1 MSKTSEPKQKSAGS
15 KLTRRARVMM
25 ITLSVIMLGIGL
37 IGTELYARHI
47 GKFQLWRYP
56 LQKVTFAEADR
67 VKIYNQRFYEQRYKS
82 FRQWP
87 IKVPTFDA
95 DKPAPRYLFKPNLR
109 MTVRDGVFVPAKPGE
124 KVLWSTNSWGFRG
137 PEFQIAK
144 PEGNIRIV
152 CLGASTT
159 EGVGLLEDET
169 YPYFLQK
176 ELNDMFPG
184 QAIEVINAGHHAFE
198 IDDLLELLRQ
208 RVLPL
213 QPDIVLFYE
222 ATNNINFNEFI
233 KDVPK
238 ACPGDCWIDSG
249 WKRFLYSRSAY
260 FNLMADR
267 FNWIN
272 RQPAPMPHT
281 LDITLPKRSVTH
293 YREGLR
299 QIVQE
304 ALSHK
309 TRIMLSSFIT
319 LAHEGARFSYEDYP
333 LLAPWFYKI
342 HYPYTPGEVAR
353 IYQVFN
359 QQSAEVAR
367 EFSVPYADVAADF
380 PRTPEYFPYDLMH
393 FSPEG
398 NRLLAHEFAEF
409 LGKEISPQITK
420 TVAGRQ
426 R

>member
-1 MSKTSEPKQKSAGS
+1 MSKSSEPKEKSAGS
-15 KLTRRARVMM
+15 KLTRRARLVLIAMP
-25 ITLSVIMLGIGL
+25 IVILGSGL
-37 IGTELYARHI
+37 IGMELYARHI

-56 LQKVTFAEADR
+56 LQKVAFADADR
-67 VKIYNQRFYEQRYKS
+67 FKIYNQRFYKQRYKS
-82 FRQWP
+82 FSQWP

-95 DKPAPRYLFKPNLR
+95 DKPAPKYLFKPNQRVALR
-109 MTVRDGVFVPAKPGE
+109 AGVLVPANPGE
-124 KVLWSTNSWGFRG
+124 TVLWSTNSWGFRG
-137 PEFQIAK
+137 PEFQIPK
-144 PEGNIRIV
+144 KESTIRIV

-159 EGVGLLEDET
+159 EGLGLHDDQT

-176 ELNDMFPG
+176 ELNEKFPG

-198 IDDLLELLRQ
+198 IDDLVELLRQ

-260 FNLMADR
+260 FDLMADR

-281 LDITLPKRSVTH
+281 LDIALPKRSVTH

-309 TRIMLSSFIT
+309 TKIVLTSFIT
-319 LAHEGARFSYEDYP
+319 LAHEGAMYSYEEYP
-333 LLAPWFYKI
+333 VLAPWFYKV

-353 IYQVFN
+353 IYDVFN
-359 QQSAEVAR
+359 RQSAEVAR
-367 EFSVPYADVAADF
+367 EFGVPYADLAADF
-380 PRTPEYFPYDLMH
+380 PRTPQYFPIDLMH

-398 NRLLAHEFAEF
+398 DRLLAHKFAEF
-409 LGKEISPQITK
+409 LAQEISPQITK
-420 TVAGRQ
+420 TGAGRQ
-426 R
+426 P